1 MICTANVL
9 LDLSAIR
16 SQWLACVVR
25 RRDLLQT
32 GLARPLLDI
41 AIDWTVVLGSVA
53 LVRVGGAWWI
63 PLALLL
69 IGNRQRAL
77 GNILHDAGHRNLSR
91 DAKANDRVAN
101 ALVAP
106 LLFASLSH
114 YRALHFTH
122 HLALG
127 DARRDPDFL
136 PVPSVAA
143 RHWSFRFASAA
154 LSWRA
159 WRGSIGGHLVE
170 RAVPLATKGW
180 ILSWWVVL
188 LCSLGLVAGLDF
200 VVVLVSLWFGARA
213 TVFHLITTFREMC
226 DHVGLEPGGIF
237 SFTRDVRTRCL
248 WRWVIH
254 PRNNG
259 YHLTHH
265 LCPAVPYYRL
275 PDAHRLFSGLP
286 AYRDRATVCD
296 AYFSGPSA
304 VTRSWS
310 QVAAR

>member
-1 MICTANVL
+1 MICPANVL

-16 SQWLACVVR
+16 SQWLACADQR
-25 RRDLLQT
+25 RELLQT
-32 GLARPLLDI
+32 GRARPLRDI
-41 AIDWTVVLGSVA
+41 AVDWTVVLASVA
-53 LVRVGGAWWI
+53 LVMAGGGWWI

-91 DAKANDRVAN
+91 DARANDRVAN
-101 ALVAP
+101 TLVAP

-136 PVPSVAA
+136 PVPSGPA
-143 RHWSFRFASAA
+143 RHWSLRFAGAA
-154 LSWRA
+154 LSWRT

-170 RAVPLATKGW
+170 RTVPLATKGR
-180 ILSWWVVL
+180 ILAWWVVL
-188 LCSLGLVAGLDF
+188 LISLDLVGGLDF
-200 VVVLVSLWFGARA
+200 VVAFVVLWFGARA

-237 SFTRDVRTRCL
+237 SFTRDVRTRDL

-275 PDAHRLFSGLP
+275 PDAHRMFSRLP

-296 AYFSGPSA
+296 AYFSGSGA

-310 QVAAR
+310 RVAAR

>member
-1 MICTANVL
+1 MICPTNVL

-16 SQWLACVVR
+16 AQWLACTDS

-41 AIDWTVVLGSVA
+41 AVDWTVVLASVA
-53 LVRVGGAWWI
+53 LVVAGGGGWI

-91 DAKANDRVAN
+91 DAWANDCVAN
-101 ALVAP
+101 MLIAP

-127 DARRDPDFL
+127 DAHRDPDFL
-136 PVPSVAA
+136 PVPSGPA
-143 RHWSFRFASAA
+143 RHWSLRFASTA

-159 WRGSIGGHLVE
+159 WRGSIGGHLVDG
-170 RAVPLATKGW
+170 AVPLATKGR
-180 ILSWWVVL
+180 ILAWWAVGL
-188 LCSLGLVAGLDF
+188 YSLGLVAGLDF
-200 VVVLVSLWFGARA
+200 ALSFAALWFGARA
-213 TVFHLITTFREMC
+213 TSFHLITTFREMC

-237 SFTRDVRTRCL
+237 SFTRDVRTRDL
-248 WRWVIH
+248 WRWVVH

-275 PDAHRLFSGLP
+275 PEAHRLFVQLP
-286 AYRDRATVCD
+286 AYRDHATVCN
-296 AYFSGPSA
+296 AYFSGPGA
-304 VTRSWS
+304 VIRSWS
-310 QVAAR
+310 RLVAR